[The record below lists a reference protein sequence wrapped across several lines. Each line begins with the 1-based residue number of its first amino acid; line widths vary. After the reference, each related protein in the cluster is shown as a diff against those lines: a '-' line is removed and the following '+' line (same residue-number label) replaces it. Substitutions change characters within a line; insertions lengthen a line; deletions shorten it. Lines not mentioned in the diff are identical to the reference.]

1 MLAISC
7 GFSFFSRRFK
17 ICFIF
22 TCLLTIKFILGV
34 FKYLNSLMRIRDPG
48 WGDSSDPGS
57 GMERSSSRIR
67 NTGFY
72 TCSSVIQVPDSETI
86 LVVKTLLQAETG
98 VPPCQQELRGWGAA
112 HPASAAAVSD
122 ARRLSELNL
131 PKENFLF
138 LLTPDVPAIVDITAD
153 ENVVEAS
160 TWYW

>member
-1 MLAISC
+1 MVSTGTRIS
-7 GFSFFSRRFK
+7 SFRGYATLD
-17 ICFIF
+17 F
-22 TCLLTIKFILGV
+22 THAPLPV
-34 FKYLNSLMRIRDPG
+34 
-48 WGDSSDPGS
+48 
-57 GMERSSSRIR
+57 
-67 NTGFY
+67 
-72 TCSSVIQVPDSETI
+72 QVPDSETI

-160 TWYW
+160 TW

>member
-1 MLAISC
+1 MLKRKIQQLK
-7 GFSFFSRRFK
+7 FWRFDTD
-17 ICFIF
+17 F
-22 TCLLTIKFILGV
+22 THAPPPV
-34 FKYLNSLMRIRDPG
+34 
-48 WGDSSDPGS
+48 
-57 GMERSSSRIR
+57 
-67 NTGFY
+67 
-72 TCSSVIQVPDSETI
+72 QVPDSETI

-160 TWYW
+160 TW